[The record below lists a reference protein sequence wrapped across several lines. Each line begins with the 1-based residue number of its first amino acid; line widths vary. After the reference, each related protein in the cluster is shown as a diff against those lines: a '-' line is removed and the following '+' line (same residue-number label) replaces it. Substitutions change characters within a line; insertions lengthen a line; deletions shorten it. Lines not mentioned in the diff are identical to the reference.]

1 MSPQGRLLPLWEPAM
16 GGAAL
21 VLWMNSIGKDNHF
34 VCSQFPHQG
43 LILGDKRSLFGLISL
58 RGQQLRLFILEPQ
71 TTHHLGSS
79 RKAVALTVFRQ
90 NVRADLIYVACRMFA
105 ERGFQ
110 NPFLLPRQMP
120 LSLAVVLQAEK

>member
-1 MSPQGRLLPLWEPAM
+1 M
-16 GGAAL
+16 GGVAL
-21 VLWMNSIGKDNHF
+21 VLWMNSIGKDNHL

-43 LILGDKRSLFGLISL
+43 LILGDKRSLLSFIGLG
-58 RGQQLRLFILEPQ
+58 RQQLWLFVFELQ
-71 TTHHLGSS
+71 TTHQLGGS

-90 NVRADLIYVACRMFA
+90 NVRADLIYVACRMFG
-105 ERGFQ
+105 EMGFQ

>member
-1 MSPQGRLLPLWEPAM
+1 M

-58 RGQQLRLFILEPQ
+58 RGQQLRLFILEP
-71 TTHHLGSS
+71 L
-79 RKAVALTVFRQ
+79 
-90 NVRADLIYVACRMFA
+90 
-105 ERGFQ
+105 
-110 NPFLLPRQMP
+110 
-120 LSLAVVLQAEK
+120 

>member
-1 MSPQGRLLPLWEPAM
+1 M

-58 RGQQLRLFILEPQ
+58 RGQLLY
-71 TTHHLGSS
+71 S
-79 RKAVALTVFRQ
+79 
-90 NVRADLIYVACRMFA
+90 
-105 ERGFQ
+105 
-110 NPFLLPRQMP
+110 NPRRRI
-120 LSLAVVLQAEK
+120 SLAAPEGQ